1 MSQEII
7 NKFKLRLEI
16 IITCLGTEAE
26 ERYETVFS
34 QGIFLSASQH
44 DADKLLS
51 KTFMIVFLTFES
63 SKQVKGTMQLTCE
76 KQLDFLM
83 LSNPSSTDN

>member
-51 KTFMIVFLTFES
+51 KTFMIVFLTF
-63 SKQVKGTMQLTCE
+63 GTFCLFEYRAVFCVM
-76 KQLDFLM
+76 FHI
-83 LSNPSSTDN
+83 

>member
-63 SKQVKGTMQLTCE
+63 SKQLKGTMQLTCE
-76 KQLDFLM
+76 KQLYFLQT
-83 LSNPSSTDN
+83 TDI

>member
-34 QGIFLSASQH
+34 QGIFCQH
-44 DADKLLS
+44 LNMMRTNYCRKHL
-51 KTFMIVFLTFES
+51 
-63 SKQVKGTMQLTCE
+63 
-76 KQLDFLM
+76 
-83 LSNPSSTDN
+83 

>member
-1 MSQEII
+1 M
-7 NKFKLRLEI
+7 RL
-16 IITCLGTEAE
+16 
-26 ERYETVFS
+26 VFS
-34 QGIFLSASQH
+34 GHFLSASQH